1 METPKNVTVLCDDIR
16 ALEGLALC
24 QILGL
29 LGAECHQ
36 HGLAEASSEER
47 DEPPHELE
55 QDLRKSPLVIA
66 VASDESPP
74 AGLVPLIYRMRGDSR
89 LNWDGA
95 FLVVAGESEDRTT
108 MLNIDLLGDPE
119 NRFSLGRT
127 AGHSVVF
134 RPLQI
139 AELLREVEQVKE
151 IGANAWT
158 TILKQGDAW
167 RVASLVRDAEG
178 FLVANRFEQ
187 AADLVVEIL
196 SLVRRIMWMPL
207 LLDWHQDLRFVRE
220 LLEDFPDGTTPS
232 SPLEVRSILQRVR
245 QILLKTCVGGC

>member
-16 ALEGLALC
+16 AAEGSAVC
-24 QILGL
+24 QILRL
-29 LGAECHQ
+29 VGAECHQ
-36 HGLAEASSEER
+36 HLLTEASSEGR

-66 VASDESPP
+66 VASDESPST
-74 AGLVPLIYRMRGDSR
+74 GFVPLIYRMRGDSR
-89 LNWDGA
+89 LNWEGA
-95 FLVVAGESEDRTT
+95 FLVVAGEREDRTA
-108 MLNIDLLGDPE
+108 MLKIDLLGDPE

-158 TILKQGDAW
+158 TILKRGDAW

-178 FLVANRFEQ
+178 FLAADRFEQ
-187 AADLVVEIL
+187 AAEVVVEIL

-207 LLDWHQDLRFVRE
+207 LLDWHQDLRFVRQ
-220 LLEDFPDGTTPS
+220 LLEDFPDTATPS
-232 SPLEVRSILQRVR
+232 TPFQLNSILQRVR
-245 QILLKTCVGGC
+245 QILLKTCVGGS